1 MNSTMYA
8 PTDTMLDREFFKQIN
23 EETRNMY
30 ATEPMPAIKK
40 LAYQQPDEEE
50 LHTSFEEAISD
61 RLLALHSR
69 LDRLSNPTLVI
80 QGAERNTDPVLST
93 TTSIRNATTSR
104 KFAPIAATSNH
115 VEDVSHFAWKRMT
128 IFACSAAMFLLLGFD
143 LMGLLVLHIH

>member
-1 MNSTMYA
+1 MNSTMYVS
-8 PTDTMLDREFFKQIN
+8 TDTVFDEKLFKQIN
-23 EETRNMY
+23 AETRNAY
-30 ATEPMPAIKK
+30 ATEPMLAIKK

-69 LDRLSNPTLVI
+69 LDRLSNPTLAV

-93 TTSIRNATTSR
+93 SASIRNTTSSQQ
-104 KFAPIAATSNH
+104 FAQRVTSNRL
-115 VEDVSHFAWKRMT
+115 EDVPHFAWKRMT
-128 IFACSAAMFLLLGFD
+128 IFACSATMFLLLGFD